1 VHPVNPPLPYGRR
14 ERGVSATVVLREP
27 WSADPLTWIHRA
39 EARGIARELRAP
51 LRTFSGDGGL
61 LRLSDPAM
69 LGATAAL
76 TRAGIPY
83 IGPGAAA
90 LTQCYDKQAATERVR
105 AAGIDCPADAISFPM
120 MIKPRRG
127 SDSIGVHIIRS
138 GPVPAGYL
146 AQERIVGTELT
157 VALLHGS
164 VGAPLRIELPEGV
177 PYSFARKYLMRPRRV
192 PIIDKRV
199 QDAALRIAALLGVD
213 WAARVDFIY
222 DRRRDRLCFLECD
235 AAPLIGLGSA
245 FADSLAAGGM
255 PRAGQLAR
263 LILGAC
269 S

>member
-1 VHPVNPPLPYGRR
+1 
-14 ERGVSATVVLREP
+14 
-27 WSADPLTWIHRA
+27 
-39 EARGIARELRAP
+39 
-51 LRTFSGDGGL
+51 
-61 LRLSDPAM
+61 M
-69 LGATAAL
+69 
-76 TRAGIPY
+76 
-83 IGPGAAA
+83 
-90 LTQCYDKQAATERVR
+90 
-105 AAGIDCPADAISFPM
+105 
-120 MIKPRRG
+120 
-127 SDSIGVHIIRS
+127 
-138 GPVPAGYL
+138 
-146 AQERIVGTELT
+146 
-157 VALLHGS
+157 
-164 VGAPLRIELPEGV
+164 

-269 S
+269 G